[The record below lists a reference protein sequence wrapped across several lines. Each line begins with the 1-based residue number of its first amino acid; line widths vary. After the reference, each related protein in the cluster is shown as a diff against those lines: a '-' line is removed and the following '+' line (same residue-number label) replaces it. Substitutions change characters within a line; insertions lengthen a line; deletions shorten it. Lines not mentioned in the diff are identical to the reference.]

1 MAHPSLLAGLAFDH
15 TGDRLVPSHAVKGG
29 IRYRY
34 YVSRSL
40 ITWLKASHAEGWRI
54 PAADLEELVVDQ
66 LSIFLSH
73 HGQLLDN
80 LHLDPNSDIRSV
92 LAKAEAL
99 VRSLKASRSEY
110 VLIRSLITSLTVHP
124 DYVVLEIGTNALASE
139 FGLSGADDASTIS
152 LTIPTRLK
160 RHGRAVRL
168 LILQDGRPAQK
179 PQLDPALI
187 SSLQKAHRWWDQILH
202 GGLNVTDLARMEGVA
217 SSYLSRMVRLAFL
230 APDITAAILSGN
242 QSPDIK
248 VKGLVG
254 SDGIPVSWKQQR
266 QALGFAG

>member
-1 MAHPSLLAGLAFDH
+1 MD
-15 TGDRLVPSHAVKGG
+15 
-29 IRYRY
+29 
-34 YVSRSL
+34 
-40 ITWLKASHAEGWRI
+40 E
-54 PAADLEELVVDQ
+54 
-66 LSIFLSH
+66 
-73 HGQLLDN
+73 

-99 VRSLKASRSEY
+99 VKSLKTNRESYKLA
-110 VLIRSLITSLTVHP
+110 RSLITSLTVHP
-124 DYVVLEIGTNALASE
+124 DHVVLEIGENALASE
-139 FGLSGADDASTIS
+139 LGLSGADDASTITV
-152 LTIPTRLK
+152 TIPTRLK